1 MENAKLLGADEY
13 LGTKEGVL
21 MLEEKVDEG
30 VRAYREAVLQEL
42 PGTDLSKVDKRLF
55 PGAFQEE

>member
-30 VRAYREAVLQEL
+30 VRERGS
-42 PGTDLSKVDKRLF
+42 PSRRGPT
-55 PGAFQEE
+55 